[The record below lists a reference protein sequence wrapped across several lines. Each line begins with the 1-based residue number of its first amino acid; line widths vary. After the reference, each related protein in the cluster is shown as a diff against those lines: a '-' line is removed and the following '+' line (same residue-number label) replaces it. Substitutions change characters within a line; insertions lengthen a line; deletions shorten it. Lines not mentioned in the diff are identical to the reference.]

1 MRIYVYILYNPK
13 ELTTCWKVPAHKSQ
27 RQTSQTQKVEVEENV
42 DYISHMSRLHAKK
55 VRAQKVKSQTI
66 KSAKVKIEIDVITQK
81 DESTNALQW
90 EKGFLD
96 MLDRTRFHGH
106 EVLTTINM
114 TTFRQLRIWNFK
126 LTAFHLMH
134 LMIRKSC
141 VTIIGGNEKLLKKT
155 STFNLKSPSQSQVLS
170 FSSWRSS
177 FLGWCVLLKKNS
189 FHHKCTLLT
198 YRVL

>member
-1 MRIYVYILYNPK
+1 
-13 ELTTCWKVPAHKSQ
+13 
-27 RQTSQTQKVEVEENV
+27 
-42 DYISHMSRLHAKK
+42 MSRLHAQK

-66 KSAKVKIEIDVITQK
+66 KLAKVKIEIDVITQK

-96 MLDRTRFHGH
+96 MLDRTRLHDH
-106 EVLTTINM
+106 KVLTTINM

-134 LMIRKSC
+134 PTIRKSC
-141 VTIIGGNEKLLKKT
+141 VTIRGGNERLLKKT

-170 FSSWRSS
+170 FSSWRSP
-177 FLGWCVLLKKNS
+177 FLGWCMLLKKNY

-198 YRVL
+198 YRLL